1 MRPWTPAQ
9 RHMAADLVA
18 IGTEH
23 GQRRADGR
31 VVVPLPLA
39 EVSARTGRG
48 RNCGTVYAHARA
60 LRPAV
65 GPNPGSSG
73 LVLDLDA
80 LSLIAGEEL
89 LPGAPKQR
97 RSHLGP
103 SPRLHVAPEVA
114 GQTPPSP
121 TVPIGEVLGLLTDIV
136 ALVSRLVSGEPDVGA
151 KGALSGFQAE
161 LERLADVADVGTQT
175 SRSSRDLVDDVADC
189 PRRSLKEGGSF
200 LKEVPGQS
208 LPTSLL
214 PVRESPRPPRR
225 VGFAGPADGP
235 CTTSSRSDQEL
246 GELLRPLA
254 ELAARTA
261 LVGLTD
267 RDGARQALAHYS
279 DAQVRFAVH
288 QVLAMAKAG
297 TVKSPIGW
305 LVTKARQG
313 DEAFFPPVPSLGP
326 SPPPPAPML
335 AQDAPDADAEAAVD
349 ALEAAPVAPG
359 GELARIDALI
369 RRATPPSVAQEMFAE
384 PSWLHATRVLYW
396 RAQHPRPSPPLPE
409 KKGN

>member
-23 GQRRADGR
+23 GQPRADGR

-121 TVPIGEVLGLLTDIV
+121 AVPIGEVLGLLRDIV
-136 ALVSRLVSGEPDVGA
+136 ALVSRLVSGEPDVAA
-151 KGALSGFQAE
+151 KEALSGFQTE
-161 LERLADVADVGTQT
+161 LERLAGAVAV
-175 SRSSRDLVDDVADC
+175 S
-189 PRRSLKEGGSF
+189 
-200 LKEVPGQS
+200 
-208 LPTSLL
+208 
-214 PVRESPRPPRR
+214 
-225 VGFAGPADGP
+225 
-235 CTTSSRSDQEL
+235 
-246 GELLRPLA
+246 
-254 ELAARTA
+254 
-261 LVGLTD
+261 
-267 RDGARQALAHYS
+267 
-279 DAQVRFAVH
+279 
-288 QVLAMAKAG
+288 
-297 TVKSPIGW
+297 
-305 LVTKARQG
+305 
-313 DEAFFPPVPSLGP
+313 
-326 SPPPPAPML
+326 
-335 AQDAPDADAEAAVD
+335 
-349 ALEAAPVAPG
+349 
-359 GELARIDALI
+359 
-369 RRATPPSVAQEMFAE
+369 
-384 PSWLHATRVLYW
+384 
-396 RAQHPRPSPPLPE
+396 
-409 KKGN
+409 